1 MERDSFIFYRSFFE
15 AIDGLPVENQAHIY
29 KAISGYAL
37 NGELIELDVWE
48 NAVFKTIKSQI
59 DANNERFLNGCKGGE
74 YGKLGG
80 APKGNQNA
88 RKKKQPENNPQNN
101 PKTTHQKNEGKNG
114 EKQKQPV

>member
-1 MERDSFIFYRSFFE
+1 M
-15 AIDGLPVENQAHIY
+15 PVENQAHIY

-80 APKGNQNA
+80 APKGNQ
-88 RKKKQPENNPQNN
+88 KTTPKTTQKQPTKKTRVKTAKNKNN
-101 PKTTHQKNEGKNG
+101 PKKTG
-114 EKQKQPV
+114 ENYPLRG